1 MQSYFLAVNMV
12 EGEGKNRVLPIDV
25 GKQFILEKGILCDK
39 CARLFFLVAILL
51 FANGTHPIQL
61 NVIK

>member
-12 EGEGKNRVLPIDV
+12 EGEGKNRFLPIDV
-25 GKQFILEKGILCDK
+25 GKQFILNKGVLCDK
-39 CARLFFLVAILL
+39 CARLFFFVVILL